1 MMNYIIL
8 LPLNFIPVVGTTL
21 FLVTQG
27 AKAGPFFHARY
38 FQLKRYNEKQQHE
51 EVVKGRGGYVG

>member
-8 LPLNFIPVVGTTL
+8 LPLNFIPVIGTAL

-27 AKAGPFFHARY
+27 AKAGPFFHKRY
-38 FQLKRYNEKQQHE
+38 FQLKRYNDKQQHE
-51 EVVKGRGGYVG
+51 EVTKGRGGYVG